1 MRFVNGVGDGVFD
14 WRVFVFFPWN
24 FCWKS
29 GPLNVAGLFAT
40 MLALEFES
48 GVNLMVTTDLRWLI
62 LWVMLK

>member
-1 MRFVNGVGDGVFD
+1 MVSVMECLIGGFLF
-14 WRVFVFFPWN
+14 FFPWN